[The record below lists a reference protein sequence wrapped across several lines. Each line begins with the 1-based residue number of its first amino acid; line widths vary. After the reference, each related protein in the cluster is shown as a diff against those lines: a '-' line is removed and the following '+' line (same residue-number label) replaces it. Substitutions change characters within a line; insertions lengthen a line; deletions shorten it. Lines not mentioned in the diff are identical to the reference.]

1 MLFPDTATTIASFK
15 PALEKVLRPIE
26 EARGLPA
33 GCYTDDAW
41 LRFESQ
47 ALFARQ
53 WSAACFATDLPVDG
67 SAFPVVLAGMPLV
80 AVRDR
85 DATIRVFH
93 NFCRHRGMRLVTGSQ
108 QGVGGLRCP
117 YHSWSYK
124 LNGDLAQT
132 PKFGGEDTN
141 THPCFN
147 KKDFGLIEVASTVWC
162 GIVFVDVSGQAGAFA
177 DRVAQLDKRWHQIVE
192 NEVYYPRGDSS
203 FELAVESNWKLAV
216 ENYCESY
223 HLPWVHPGLS
233 SYSTLADHYHLRDE
247 GGAFAGQGTV
257 RYAPMLDETG
267 LRFPSLEGLD
277 AFWDEGAEYAALFP
291 NVLLGAHRD
300 SFFAIILLPDG
311 ASRTVERVHL
321 GYFDEAVT
329 AEKYANIRT
338 RAAAMWKEIF
348 QEDVFAVQGMQQG
361 RQSPAFDGGVF
372 SPVMD
377 NPTHDFHQWTAT
389 IALRNVATAEA
400 A

>member
-277 AFWDEGAEYAALFP
+277 AFWMKGQNMP
-291 NVLLGAHRD
+291 PCSRMSCLG
-300 SFFAIILLPDG
+300 
-311 ASRTVERVHL
+311 RTVTRSLPSFCCPTGRVGRSSVFIWVILMKPSRPRNTPTFARVPPRCGRRFSKKTFLPCRACNRAGNHL
-321 GYFDEAVT
+321 PLTEASF
-329 AEKYANIRT
+329 R
-338 RAAAMWKEIF
+338 R
-348 QEDVFAVQGMQQG
+348 
-361 RQSPAFDGGVF
+361 
-372 SPVMD
+372 
-377 NPTHDFHQWTAT
+377 
-389 IALRNVATAEA
+389 
-400 A
+400 